1 MDRQICQVQKFT
13 SRNAV
18 HHLRIK
24 GRNVLTSSREDKAIT
39 KISSSKCAVS
49 NGKENVRGNRT
60 FSESCTGKNIAIGG
74 AKLARRETNQDLS
87 QPCGRRL
94 LADTKV

>member
-1 MDRQICQVQKFT
+1 MDRQICQVQKST

-18 HHLRIK
+18 HPLRIK

-49 NGKENVRGNRT
+49 NGKENIRGNRA
-60 FSESCTGKNIAIGG
+60 FSVRCTRKNIAIGG
-74 AKLARRETNQDLS
+74 AKLGQRGRNQDLS

-94 LADTKV
+94 LADPKV